1 MALSSPRR
9 SRSRSSRAT
18 SKSMASSGPSM
29 ASPCEGSSRSGR
41 RSLRSRSEAML
52 AVVVVVGDWPSLP
65 VCAHLAEQIL
75 LDERDPDADPG
86 FNRSLQALNL
96 VAVVVRDVDVGDAVD
111 ADRAQLIE
119 HVTGAE
125 VDRDRLVAAAQQV
138 DVAGVLEHQ
147 DVLGNWTNEGL
158 RLG

>member
-1 MALSSPRR
+1 MARGWNHSQGVIARMDR
-9 SRSRSSRAT
+9 GVIRQRARNRDVL
-18 SKSMASSGPSM
+18 
-29 ASPCEGSSRSGR
+29 EQR
-41 RSLRSRSEAML
+41 EAIL